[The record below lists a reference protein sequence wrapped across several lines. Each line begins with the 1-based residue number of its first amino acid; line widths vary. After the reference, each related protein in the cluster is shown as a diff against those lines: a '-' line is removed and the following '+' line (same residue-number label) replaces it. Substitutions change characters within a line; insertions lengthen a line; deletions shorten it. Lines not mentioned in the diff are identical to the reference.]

1 MLGGKVLAAG
11 AVAALAL
18 SSAALTAAVTAAP
31 ASSAA
36 TTGRFVPGELVVR
49 FKPGV
54 RETLRALVLREH
66 GAARRDRTALPGTE
80 VVDLRAGASV
90 TAAAKA
96 FARRPEVLYAEPN
109 WVYSAAVIPNDVRFG
124 ELWALD
130 RIQAPAAWDLTTG
143 DRAVKVAVVD
153 TGIAYDH
160 PDLAPHVVPGWDFV
174 SNDPD
179 PVDQH
184 GHGTHV
190 AGTIGARGNDAVG
203 VTGVNW
209 NVALMPVQVLSPTG
223 NGRNDQISEGLAF
236 AARNG
241 AKVVNASLGGNNF
254 SQTMEAVIRDAPG
267 TLFVV
272 AAGNSARNNDTTPV
286 YPCSY
291 DLSNLICVA
300 ASDRDDARAGFSNFG
315 ATSVDLAAP
324 GVGVVSTAPDQ
335 GYLSLSGTSMAAPHV
350 AGVAA
355 LIWARAPWATV
366 AQVRAALLQTVDP
379 VAALAG
385 TSATGGRLN
394 ARRAVEAAPPPV
406 QQPAT
411 TPPAAPQP
419 RQRRPA
425 LVRCVAPRVTG
436 RTVAAARRLL
446 AARHCRLG
454 RTTRAYSRERR
465 GRIVRQSRRPGVH
478 LRSGARI
485 HVIVSRGRRR

>member
-1 MLGGKVLAAG
+1 
-11 AVAALAL
+11 
-18 SSAALTAAVTAAP
+18 
-31 ASSAA
+31 
-36 TTGRFVPGELVVR
+36 
-49 FKPGV
+49 
-54 RETLRALVLREH
+54 
-66 GAARRDRTALPGTE
+66 
-80 VVDLRAGASV
+80 
-90 TAAAKA
+90 
-96 FARRPEVLYAEPN
+96 
-109 WVYSAAVIPNDVRFG
+109 
-124 ELWALD
+124 
-130 RIQAPAAWDLTTG
+130 
-143 DRAVKVAVVD
+143 
-153 TGIAYDH
+153 
-160 PDLAPHVVPGWDFV
+160 
-174 SNDPD
+174 
-179 PVDQH
+179 
-184 GHGTHV
+184 
-190 AGTIGARGNDAVG
+190 

-286 YPCSY
+286 YPCNY
-291 DLSNLICVA
+291 DLPNLICVA

-379 VAALAG
+379 VAALAA
-385 TSATGGRLN
+385 TSVTGGRLN
-394 ARRAVEAAPPPV
+394 AKRAVEAAPPPA
-406 QQPAT
+406 Q
-411 TPPAAPQP
+411 PPAAPPPATPQP
-419 RQRRPA
+419 MRRPA
-425 LVRCVAPRVTG
+425 LVRCVVPRVTG

-446 AARHCRLG
+446 AARHCTLG
-454 RTTRAYSRERR
+454 RTTRAYFTGRR
-465 GRIVRQSRRPGVH
+465 GRIVRQSRRPGAH